1 MTTLLA
7 ETEVVARVFDHI
19 DNGTTDLSSDI
30 WREPVAN
37 YLAAER
43 FEAERALM
51 RRIPVAFCPSAML
64 PAPGSYLAR
73 NAAGVPLV
81 AVRGADGV
89 VRAFRNACR
98 HRGAQVACGAGQ
110 QKSFVCPYHGWTY
123 GLDGALRGIPGEHGF
138 PGLDKARHGLTPV
151 RAYEHGG
158 LIYINQE
165 PGDRDD
171 AAYVA
176 TLPTLFGPTH
186 ELISDVLRETQANW
200 KVCAEGFL
208 EGYHIYA
215 THRDTFYPAQF
226 DNLALVEAFGA
237 NSRVTFPYRTIER
250 LRGAPED
257 TWDTE
262 SKLTYLYHL
271 FPNVMIATLPRR
283 ILMVVL
289 EPVAP
294 GLTHYH
300 RYTLARAEDLAVH
313 REAIDKGIAFG
324 LEGEKEDRMIVES
337 IQRGL
342 SSRGNETFVFGR
354 FEGAITHFHR
364 TLHAALADTA

>member
-19 DNGTTDLSSDI
+19 DHGTTDLSADT

-37 YLAAER
+37 YLSPER
-43 FEAERALM
+43 FQAELALM
-51 RRIPVAFCPSAML
+51 RRTPTPFCPSAML
-64 PAPGSYLAR
+64 RGPGSYLAR
-73 NAAGVPLV
+73 SAAGVPLV
-81 AVRGADGV
+81 AVRGSDGV

-123 GLDGALRGIPGEHGF
+123 GLDGALRGVPGEHGF
-138 PGLDKARHGLTPV
+138 PGLDKGAHGLAPV
-151 RAYEHGG
+151 RAHEHGG
-158 LIYINQE
+158 LVYITQE
-165 PGDRDD
+165 PAEGDD

-176 TLPTLFGPTH
+176 TLPTLFGPTY
-186 ELISDVLRETQANW
+186 ELVSDVLRETRANW
-200 KVCAEGFL
+200 KICAEGFL

-215 THRDTFYPAQF
+215 THRDTFYPAQY
-226 DNLALVEAFGA
+226 DNLAVIETFDR

-250 LRGAPED
+250 LRGAPQD
-257 TWDTE
+257 TWNTE

-271 FPNVMIATLPRR
+271 FPNVMIATLPKR

-289 EPVAP
+289 EPVHP

-300 RYTLARAEDLAVH
+300 RYTLARAEDLAAH
-313 REAIDKGIAFG
+313 RDAIDKGVAFG

-342 SSRGNETFVFGR
+342 ASQGNDAFVFGR

-364 TLHAALADTA
+364 NLHAVLADTA